1 MASKMGNRH
10 RLKLMI
16 AVMLIITGSAW
27 GQITS
32 ISGTIRDARTQ
43 EPLPFANLVI
53 MGTRLGA
60 STNIDGYFYLG
71 NMKRDSLDVV
81 VSYIGYQTYRTR
93 LYFRGEAHEVLR
105 IYLRPKTIGLQE
117 VLVEDSLLLQ
127 VRPEPGLKE
136 TPPVDSLIRLLPDT
150 LPIVAGYTVNLNP
163 PRKWLR
169 TTNDHIEYLLDEV
182 PVYNTRHLY
191 GIFQPFN
198 LDATKYIQH
207 YVLGGKASQGFTNNN
222 FTNLVFNEGNRSGF
236 QAQGKLG
243 MLESNLTTS
252 GPHPLGGSWYVS
264 GRRIDFDSIYSR
276 MNFPTDNLLAAAT
289 PDYYFYELNGKVT
302 FDFSDNTTTS
312 FSFLTSHD
320 KLHWYGDAD
329 SVYAQSIWDDG
340 VWTARAQHR
349 FSPQLAVHGS
359 LYRTRYYSYLRG
371 NSVPLWNNQTLTNAL
386 ANELTT
392 YGGYVEGNYFTGRNN
407 TITAGLHT
415 QLIAPTLNY
424 SDSSRAN
431 TDNTTLVATYVSY
444 RHALPWH
451 LAAEAGLRAT
461 LNTGLSQ
468 MFWDPR
474 MQVIWQPNNVYA
486 FNAHIGKYASMLA
499 EISLP
504 TTIEQPIL
512 DIILPYDQSITPPQN
527 WLMGVGGNWTPSIG
541 YELQAGL
548 FYSIIDQPTTLDAV
562 WTGNV
567 TTQDDWLQQLKSGR
581 RYGLDVVAERRL
593 GNLSSLIHYQLG
605 QEYWTDATDFEFKA
619 PASRSH
625 RLSAEVAGH
634 LSEKAGYSVG
644 YKLASGKSYLDGGKQ
659 EQIGNLYN
667 RLDATLYRD
676 FQLKNIAGRVTL
688 AVYNI
693 TNSKSQVLPPGSRVL
708 TSQEDR
714 EFALLPF
721 LPTVNFYFQF

>member
-1 MASKMGNRH
+1 MRMKYSVR
-10 RLKLMI
+10 I
-16 AVMLIITGSAW
+16 IITTLLVLTGSLW

-60 STNIDGYFYLG
+60 SSNIDGYFYLS
-71 NMKRDSLDVV
+71 NIKRDSLDVV

-93 LYFRGEAHEVLR
+93 LYFRGESHEVLR

-169 TTNDHIEYLLDEV
+169 TTNDHIEYSLDGV

-207 YVLGGKASQGFTNNN
+207 YVLGGQASQGFTNNN

-276 MNFPTDNLLAAAT
+276 MNFPTNDLLAATT
-289 PDYYFYELNGKVT
+289 PDYYFYELNGKLT
-302 FDFSDNTTTS
+302 FDFSDNSTAS
-312 FSFLTSHD
+312 LSFLTSHD

-329 SVYAQSIWDDG
+329 SVYAQSFWDDG
-340 VWTARAQHR
+340 VLTARAQHR
-349 FSPQLAVHGS
+349 FSHQLAVHGS
-359 LYRTRYYSYLRG
+359 VYRTKYYSYLRG
-371 NSVPLWNNQTLTNAL
+371 NSVPLWNNQSLTNAL
-386 ANELTT
+386 ANELIT
-392 YGGYVEGNYFTGRNN
+392 YGSFVEGEYFTGTNN

-415 QLIAPTLNY
+415 QLLSPKLNY
-424 SDSSRAN
+424 ADSSLAN
-431 TDNTTLVATYVSY
+431 TDNTTLVATYASY

-451 LAAEAGLRAT
+451 LVAETGLRAT
-461 LNTGLSQ
+461 LNTGLSR

-474 MQVIWQPNNVYA
+474 LQLIWQPSNVYA
-486 FNAHIGKYASMLA
+486 FNAHIGRYSAMLA

-512 DIILPYDQSITPPQN
+512 DIILPYDQSIVPTQN
-527 WLMGVGGNWTPSIG
+527 WLMGMGTNWTPLIG
-541 YELQAGL
+541 YELQANL
-548 FYSIIDQPTTLDAV
+548 FYSIIDHPTTPDAL

-567 TTQDDWLQQLKSGR
+567 TTLDDWLQELKNGR
-581 RYGLDVVAERRL
+581 RYGLDIVVERRL
-593 GNLSSLIHYQLG
+593 KNLSSLVHYQLG
-605 QEYWTDATDFEFKA
+605 QEMWTDNADFEFKA
-619 PASRSH
+619 PASRTH
-625 RLSAEVAGH
+625 RLFIEVEGDI
-634 LSEKAGYSVG
+634 SEKAGYSVG
-644 YKLASGKSYLDGGKQ
+644 YKLATGKPYLDAVNQ
-659 EQIGNLYN
+659 EQTGDLYN
-667 RLDATLYRD
+667 RLDAALYRD
-676 FQLKNIAGRVTL
+676 FRLKNITGRVTL

-693 TNSKSQVLPPGSRVL
+693 TNSKSGALPQTARVL

>member
-1 MASKMGNRH
+1 MGNRH
-10 RLKLMI
+10 HMKRLITAL
-16 AVMLIITGSAW
+16 LIMTGSAW

-60 STNIDGYFYLG
+60 SSNIDGYFYLG
-71 NMKRDSLDVV
+71 NMRRDSLDVV

-93 LYFRGEAHEVLR
+93 LYYRGEPHEVLR

-169 TTNDHIEYLLDEV
+169 TTNDYIEYSLDEV

-207 YVLGGKASQGFTNNN
+207 YVLGGKASQGFTNSNY
-222 FTNLVFNEGNRSGF
+222 TNLVFNEGNRSGF

-243 MLESNLTTS
+243 MLETNLTTS

-276 MNFPTDNLLAAAT
+276 MNFPTSDLLATAT

-302 FDFSDNTTTS
+302 FDFTDNTTAS

-329 SVYAQSIWDDG
+329 SVYAQSFWDDG
-340 VWTARAQHR
+340 VWNARAQHR
-349 FSPQLAVHGS
+349 FSHQLAVHGS
-359 LYRTRYYSYLRG
+359 VYRTRYYSYLRG
-371 NSVPLWNNQTLTNAL
+371 NSVPLWNNQSLTNAL
-386 ANELTT
+386 ANELIT
-392 YGGYVEGNYFTGRNN
+392 YGGFVEGEYFTGTNN

-415 QLIAPTLNY
+415 QLHSPTLNY
-424 SDSSRAN
+424 ADSSQAN
-431 TDNTTLVATYVSY
+431 RDKTALVATYASY

-451 LAAEAGLRAT
+451 LVAETGLRAT
-461 LNTGLSQ
+461 FNTALSK

-474 MQVIWQPNNVYA
+474 LQIIWQPSNVYA
-486 FNAHIGKYASMLA
+486 FNAHIGKYSAMLA

-512 DIILPYDQSITPPQN
+512 DIILPYDQSIAPAQN
-527 WLMGVGGNWTPSIG
+527 WLMGVGANWTPLIG
-541 YELQAGL
+541 YDLQANI
-548 FYSIIDQPTTLDAV
+548 FYSTINGPTTLDAL

-567 TTQDDWLQQLKSGR
+567 TTLDDWLQELKSGH
-581 RYGLDVVAERRL
+581 RYGLDIVAERRL
-593 GNLSSLIHYQLG
+593 NKLSSLIHYQVG
-605 QEYWTDATDFEFKA
+605 QETWTDNTDFEFKA
-619 PASRSH
+619 PASRTH
-625 RLSAEVAGH
+625 RLSLEIEGA
-634 LSEKAGYSVG
+634 LSEKSGYTMA
-644 YKLASGKSYLDGGKQ
+644 YKLASGKPYLDAANQ
-659 EQIGNLYN
+659 EQTGAFYN
-667 RLDATLYRD
+667 RLDVSLYRD
-676 FQLKNIAGRVTL
+676 FQLKNITGRVTL
-688 AVYNI
+688 AVYNL
-693 TNSKSQVLPPGSRVL
+693 TNSSSETLPAAARVL